1 MSDQAMSN
9 TSLSSV
15 SRDVRDQ
22 IADMQADYIAALDS
36 QDMKGWLAS
45 FDDSKSSYFCR
56 SKENEDGGLEVGYM
70 FDDCHERIC
79 DRVKFVDEIWA
90 GTFEEYQT
98 RHFLQPTR
106 CKSLGEDLYAAQTN
120 FTVMYT
126 DDFGITKVLAS
137 GCYEDEIVVN
147 GVAKLRSRRAILD
160 TNVVPRYMVYPI

>member
-1 MSDQAMSN
+1 MSDQVRSD
-9 TSLSSV
+9 TRLSSV

-22 IADMQADYIAALDS
+22 IADLQADYIAALDS

-45 FDDSKSSYFCR
+45 FDENNSSYFCR
-56 SKENEDGGLEVGYM
+56 SKENEDDGLEVGYM

-106 CKSLGEDLYAAQTN
+106 CKSLGEDLYSAQTN

-126 DDFGITKVLAS
+126 DDAGITKVLAS
-137 GCYEDEIVVN
+137 GCYDDEIVVN
-147 GVAKLRSRRAILD
+147 GVARLRSRKAVLD